1 MSTKR
6 FVSIERTIPGGFF
19 KEGEHKVIIESASDE
34 LARQN
39 KEFTDRTPQVKLT
52 FRNDEG
58 VLSHW
63 YNLKGFVKLDK
74 EENPKASAP
83 AGYEYRQATDD
94 AGNGIGEFYLVQV
107 KTGARVEDKG
117 ATTLCQEIFAGVAS
131 DAGIKAGTEF
141 DLADLKGKEIGI
153 KVRNRADSRGPEVQY
168 TMKADKV
175 KGEILAD

>member
-1 MSTKR
+1 MNTKR
-6 FVSIERTIPGGFF
+6 FVSVERTIPGGFF
-19 KEGEHKVIIESASDE
+19 AEGEHKVIIESASDE
-34 LARQN
+34 LSRQT
-39 KEFTDRTPQVKLT
+39 KEFSDRTPQVKLT
-52 FRNDEG
+52 FRNDQG

-63 YNLKGFVKLDK
+63 YNLKGFVKLDR

-83 AGYEYRQATDD
+83 KGYEYRQATDD
-94 AGNGIGEFYLVQV
+94 NGNGIGEFYLTEISSG
-107 KTGARVEDKG
+107 KRVEDKG
-117 ATTLCQEIFAGVAS
+117 ASAVAMEIFAGVAS
-131 DAGIKAGTEF
+131 DAGIKSGESF